1 MHLSAEKVE
10 CQAASG
16 LDFVLGD
23 GRGAQGLGMALCI
36 GQEGD
41 VELELRV

>member
-1 MHLSAEKVE
+1 ME

-23 GRGAQGLGMALCI
+23 GRGALGLGMAPCI

-41 VELELRV
+41 EGLELRV